1 MEISIN
7 NIALGAAAL
16 AAAVAAF
23 IYLHPSE
30 ERRIKAA
37 FEHAAETISK
47 EEGESLISIAAKN
60 RSIADLADREIAICI
75 PEQRVDAKLARSEM
89 AQQVT
94 IVRKSCSSLT
104 VAFESVAVQSIDGD
118 TARATADLLVSG
130 SGTMSFLNGRDT
142 REVEAVLRKSPDD
155 GKWRFSSVS
164 IKAIV
169 TP

>member
-1 MEISIN
+1 MEISLK

-16 AAAVAAF
+16 AASVAAF

-37 FEHAAETISK
+37 FDRA
-47 EEGESLISIAAKN
+47 AAKN
-60 RSIADLADREIAICI
+60 RSIADLADREIAISI
-75 PEQRVDAKLARSEM
+75 PEQKVDAKLARGEM

-94 IVRKSCSSLT
+94 LARSTCSTLS
-104 VAFESVAVQSIDGD
+104 VAFESVAVDSIDGD
-118 TARATADLLVSG
+118 TAHATADLLLSG
-130 SGTMSFLNGRDT
+130 AGTTSFLNGRDT
-142 REVEAVLRKSPDD
+142 REVEAVLRKSSDD

-169 TP
+169 AP

>member
-1 MEISIN
+1 MEISLK

-16 AAAVAAF
+16 AASVAAF

-37 FEHAAETISK
+37 FDRAAETISK
-47 EEGESLISIAAKN
+47 EEGESLISAAAKN
-60 RSIADLADREIAICI
+60 RSIADLADREIAISI
-75 PEQRVDAKLARSEM
+75 PEQKVDAKLARGEM

-94 IVRKSCSSLT
+94 LARSTCSTLS
-104 VAFESVAVQSIDGD
+104 VAFESVAVDSIDGD
-118 TARATADLLVSG
+118 TAHATADLLLSG
-130 SGTMSFLNGRDT
+130 AGTTSFLNGRDT
-142 REVEAVLRKSPDD
+142 REVEAVLRKSSDD

-169 TP
+169 AP